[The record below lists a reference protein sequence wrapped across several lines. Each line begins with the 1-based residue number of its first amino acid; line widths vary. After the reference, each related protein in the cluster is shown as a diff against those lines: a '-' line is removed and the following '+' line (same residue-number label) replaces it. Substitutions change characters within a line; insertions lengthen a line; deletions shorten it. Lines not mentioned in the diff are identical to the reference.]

1 MSRDSHSGPVGD
13 RAWDE
18 DARARE
24 RGRVQ
29 MFNATRPDGLDGWT
43 IALEQYELLVSAI
56 LATIDAF
63 AADDGSAPLQLIVDN
78 AQRDLGSHP
87 AFPGGRLSNYV
98 RYTKVDLEARGIV
111 ERIPKSSPQRVRRV
125 DPGAARAT

>member
-1 MSRDSHSGPVGD
+1 MSTDPHSGPVTA
-13 RAWDE
+13 RAWEE

-43 IALEQYELLVSAI
+43 IALEQYELLVELI
-56 LATIDAF
+56 LNTIDAF
-63 AADDGSAPLQLIVDN
+63 AADDGTVPLQVLVDE
-78 AQRDLGSHP
+78 AQGSLGAHP

-111 ERIPKSSPQRVRRV
+111 ERIPRSSPQLVRRV
-125 DPGAARAT
+125 TAG